1 MKTFTAKSMPE
12 VLTLVKQAYGSNGVI
27 LHTRSYKRGGVLGL
41 GARQVVEVTATDGRK
56 LAEKYKR
63 KADHSARRR
72 SLQTNAS
79 LAEVLPRQRAQP
91 PANPQHESSAG
102 DLIRRTYAAARA
114 DLGAPQQPASTQDHA
129 PPAAVATASSATAS
143 ANSNHSNRNRNHNH
157 NQNPSAHAA
166 APVADKP
173 SPTAPASPAAAQQ
186 HQRARPAPAPAEPT
200 LVTAAPGE
208 SHLAEELSAMKQLMV
223 KMMRQHKAS
232 IPASRRKAVEN
243 STPDLPDP
251 LVAHYLKLIEQEV
264 AEELAEEIVTKV
276 GGVLTQSEF
285 ADPDKV
291 RRAVHS
297 EIARHLP
304 VQTDTDALKP
314 TDDGRPRTIAL
325 IGPTGVGKTTTIAK
339 LAATFKLKQGKK
351 VGLITMDTYRI
362 AAVEQLRTYAGII
375 GLPLKV
381 VNTAEQL
388 SEALEEYKGLDAVLI
403 DTAGRSQK
411 ASDKLGEL
419 KQVLASAQPHEV
431 HLVLSSTV
439 SQKVL
444 LQTIERFSAVEAD
457 RIIFTK
463 LDEAVTGGVLLNVAK
478 RVGKKVSYV
487 TTGQEV
493 PHEIEPGCSD
503 RLASLVMGEGGTEQ
517 DSSEQ

>member
-12 VLTLVKQAYGSNGVI
+12 VLALVKQTYGSNGVI
-27 LHTRSYKRGGVLGL
+27 LHTRSYKKGGVLGM
-41 GARQVVEVTATDGRK
+41 GARQVVEVTATDGRQ
-56 LAEKYKR
+56 LAKKYQR
-63 KADHSARRR
+63 KGDQAA
-72 SLQTNAS
+72 
-79 LAEVLPRQRAQP
+79 RQRVAQARPPLSQVMPPTRQQP
-91 PANPQHESSAG
+91 PAVSDPSAG
-102 DLIRRTYAAARA
+102 DLIRKTYAAARA
-114 DLGAPQQPASTQDHA
+114 DLGAPSAPTVP
-129 PPAAVATASSATAS
+129 PPAIDTLKA
-143 ANSNHSNRNRNHNH
+143 
-157 NQNPSAHAA
+157 
-166 APVADKP
+166 
-173 SPTAPASPAAAQQ
+173 
-186 HQRARPAPAPAEPT
+186 APAPPVPQPVVREAPKPPIPPT
-200 LVTAAPGE
+200 VVVQQPNDA
-208 SHLAEELSAMKQLMV
+208 HLADELTAMKQMMV
-223 KMMRQHKAS
+223 KMMRQQKAS
-232 IPASRRKAVEN
+232 MPADDAPFDA
-243 STPDLPDP
+243 TPELPDP

-276 GGVLTQSEF
+276 SQGLSKQAI
-285 ADPDKV
+285 ADNDAV
-291 RRAVHS
+291 NRAVHD
-297 EIARHLP
+297 EIARRLP
-304 VQTDTDALKP
+304 VEGGSGKLEAP
-314 TDDGRPRTIAL
+314 EDGRPRTIAL

-388 SEALEEYKGLDAVLI
+388 TEAIAEYQDLDAILI

-419 KQVLASAQPHEV
+419 KQVLAAADPHET

-444 LQTIERFSAVEAD
+444 LQTIDRFSAVDAD

-463 LDEAVTGGVLLNVAK
+463 LDEAVTGGVLLNVAR
-478 RVGKKVSYV
+478 RVGKKVSYI

-493 PHEIEPGCSD
+493 PHEIEPGDSD
-503 RLASLVMGEGGTEQ
+503 RLATLVMGEGSGDE
-517 DSSEQ
+517 

>member
-12 VLTLVKQAYGSNGVI
+12 VVALVKQAYGSHGVI

-41 GARQVVEVTATDGRK
+41 GSKTVVEVTATDGRQ

-63 KADHSARRR
+63 KTTQSPRNR
-72 SLQTNAS
+72 SLES
-79 LAEVLPRQRAQP
+79 SVPLSSVLPPTRPHPPTATLPQP
-91 PANPQHESSAG
+91 SAG
-102 DLIRRTYAAARA
+102 DLIRKTYAAARA
-114 DLGAPQQPASTQDHA
+114 DMAAS
-129 PPAAVATASSATAS
+129 ASSA
-143 ANSNHSNRNRNHNH
+143 
-157 NQNPSAHAA
+157 
-166 APVADKP
+166 
-173 SPTAPASPAAAQQ
+173 PAAAQSTFTQ
-186 HQRARPAPAPAEPT
+186 AMPAPRSAPRQAPAPIAQPVAPQQAQQPVPVSAPAPVQV
-200 LVTAAPGE
+200 VTQRAPDPQVADE
-208 SHLAEELSAMKQLMV
+208 LAAMKQMMV
-223 KMMRQHKAS
+223 KMMRQQKAAAQINPGES
-232 IPASRRKAVEN
+232 DGG
-243 STPDLPDP
+243 TPELPDA

-276 GGVLTQSEF
+276 SGELTQAEF
-285 ADPDKV
+285 TDATKV
-291 RRAVHS
+291 SRAIHD
-297 EIARHLP
+297 EIASRLP
-304 VQTDTDALKP
+304 VEGGTGKLEAP
-314 TDDGRPRTIAL
+314 ADGRPCTIAL

-362 AAVEQLRTYAGII
+362 AAVDQLRTYAGII

-388 SEALEEYKGLDAVLI
+388 VDALKEYQHLDAVLI
-403 DTAGRSQK
+403 DTAGRSQR
-411 ASDKLGEL
+411 ATDKLDEL
-419 KQVLASAQPHEV
+419 KKVLAAANPHEV

-444 LQTIERFSAVEAD
+444 LQTIDRFAAVDAD

-463 LDEAVTGGVLLNVAK
+463 LDEAVTGGVLLNVAR
-478 RVGKKVSYV
+478 RVGKKVSYI

-503 RLASLVMGEGGTEQ
+503 RLASLVMGEGGGEK
-517 DSSEQ
+517 